1 MLNRFGRRI
10 TRVRLLEKRSS
21 FYLGPGRE
29 HFFYRFNSTKNITDA
44 CKVETPDRTMT
55 ESDLL
60 PRENI
65 YADNLKRYY
74 ENTCFKFRK
83 DSDLQNLK
91 DSIECLYLRKRPAMC
106 IDVEAWERNISKVTE
121 VGVAIYDPKDSPYS
135 IFPVIKQFHIIIKE
149 HEKMVNGRFCPDNK
163 RKFMG
168 GTSYKM
174 SMSECRSFMNKLIS
188 QYWGRDDVPD
198 AVLVGHNVK
207 ADINWLRSVGSRL
220 PEPLSIVDTSK
231 LHSMSFTSGGS
242 LRNILRLLQIPH
254 GYLHNAANDAYYTLL
269 AAFAYCDPETR
280 TKLSLDTFHADV
292 PLKQTKSEK
301 LQKRKRMLSDNADL
315 VVWSDSLAS
324 KNDSTSTKHSPI

>member
-1 MLNRFGRRI
+1 MLNSFGRRI
-10 TRVRLLEKRSS
+10 TGVGLLEKRSN
-21 FYLGPGRE
+21 FYLGSGRKRL
-29 HFFYRFNSTKNITDA
+29 FYRFNSTKNITDA
-44 CKVETPDRTMT
+44 CKVETPNRTMT
-55 ESDLL
+55 GLEVLPKES
-60 PRENI
+60 I

-74 ENTCFKFRK
+74 DNARFEFRK
-83 DSDLQNLK
+83 ESDLQSLK
-91 DSIECLYLRKRPAMC
+91 DSMESLYLRKRPAMC

-121 VGVAIYDPKDSPYS
+121 VGVAIYDPKDLPYS
-135 IFPVIKQFHIIIKE
+135 IFPVIKQYHIIIKE
-149 HEKMVNGRFCPDNK
+149 HERMVNGRFCPDNK

-174 SMSECRSFMNKLIS
+174 SMTECRSFMNKLILE
-188 QYWGRDDVPD
+188 YWGRTDVPD

-207 ADINWLRSVGSRL
+207 ADINWLRSVGVRL
-220 PEPLSIVDTSK
+220 PEPLAIVDTSK

-280 TKLSLDTFHADV
+280 TKLSLDTFHPDV
-292 PLKQTKSEK
+292 PPKQSKSEK

-315 VVWSDSLAS
+315 VVWSDSLTS
-324 KNDSTSTKHSPI
+324 NNDNTST